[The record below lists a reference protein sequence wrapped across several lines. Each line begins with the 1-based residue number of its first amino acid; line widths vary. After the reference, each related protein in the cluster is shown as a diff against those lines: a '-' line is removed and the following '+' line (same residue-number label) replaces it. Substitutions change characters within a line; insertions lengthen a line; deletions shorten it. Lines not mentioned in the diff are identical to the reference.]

1 MANEIQEK
9 NKHLKTAARKKRG
22 EKFSKKKR
30 DLY

>member
-1 MANEIQEK
+1 MTNKIQEK

-22 EKFSKKKR
+22 KEFSKKR